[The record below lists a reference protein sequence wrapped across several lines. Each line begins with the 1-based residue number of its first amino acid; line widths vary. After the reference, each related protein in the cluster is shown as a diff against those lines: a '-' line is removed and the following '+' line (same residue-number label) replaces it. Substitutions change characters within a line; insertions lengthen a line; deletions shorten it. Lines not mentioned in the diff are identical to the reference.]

1 MKNKIFMDL
10 QLFADGGEG
19 GSGGQGG
26 NAGGAD
32 GGQGGNAGGT
42 GNHATYS
49 YEQAEEIANARAQR
63 AEQSAL
69 RSYFQQQGMTQEEA
83 AQALADYRARKKA
96 SQPDVAK
103 LQADLDAA
111 NAKNAQ
117 YENEKILAGKGVK
130 SEDLDYVAFK
140 VNQMVTDKKDF
151 KTAAEEY
158 LKANPRFTGQ
168 AYQVSTGATEG
179 NASGGTESK
188 NEQMNNMIRNAFRR

>member
-19 GSGGQGG
+19 GPGGQGG
-26 NAGGAD
+26 DAGGAD
-32 GGQGGNAGGT
+32 GGQRGNAGGT
-42 GNHATYS
+42 GGHATYS

-140 VNQMVTDKKDF
+140 VNKLVTDKKDF
-151 KTAAEEY
+151 KTAAEEF
-158 LKANPRFTGQ
+158 LKENPRFTGQ
-168 AYQVSTGATEG
+168 VYKMSTGSTEG
-179 NASGGTESK
+179 SAAAGTEAK
-188 NEQMNNMIRNAFRR
+188 NEQMNNLIRNAFRR